1 MKLAEF
7 QRAFFDLIRQPL
19 TAAGGQR
26 SHALGGQAVKMIAE
40 GLVTPGPRLTPF
52 ERLELYSQG
61 YWFRLLDVL
70 REDFA
75 GLRALLGRH
84 PFEQLAAA
92 YLADCPPDSFDLRR
106 VGARLEG
113 WLANHLHYAARRE
126 GAALDMVRLESAEI
140 ETRDAIESPS
150 LSAAE
155 LGELAADPS
164 LELQPHLRLL
174 DLAYPVDALLAETRR
189 RTAERTP
196 AARPTAAAEGGAK
209 RRARP
214 RVRRALIPQ
223 PENVFLAVHRYE
235 QSIYHKRLAPE
246 AFVLLRA
253 LQQGRTLSEAI
264 AAAVDNAGDGK
275 VDEIAGRL
283 QQWFAE
289 WAALGWFCRKPA
301 KPVRAAA

>member
-1 MKLAEF
+1 MNLAEF
-7 QRAFFDLIRQPL
+7 QRAFFDLMRQPL

-26 SHALGGQAVKMIAE
+26 SHTLGGQSMRMIAE
-40 GLVTPGPRLTPF
+40 ELVTPGPRLTPF

-113 WLANHLHYAARRE
+113 WLANHLHYAVRRE

-150 LSAAE
+150 LSATE
-155 LGELAADPS
+155 LGQLAADPS

-174 DLAYPVDALLAETRR
+174 DLAHPVDALLAGVRR
-189 RTAERTP
+189 RTAERT
-196 AARPTAAAEGGAK
+196 TAAAEGAAERG
-209 RRARP
+209 ARP

-223 PENVFLAVHRYE
+223 PENVWLAVHRYE

-246 AFVLLRA
+246 AFALLRA

-264 AAAVDNAGDGK
+264 EAAVDDAGGGNL
-275 VDEIAGRL
+275 EETSGRL

-301 KPVRAAA
+301 EAVRAAA